1 MPEQLHNLSMS
12 SASILGPRVP
22 GMVIGTVTNIN
33 DPENLGRIKVKFPWF
48 GETYESDWAS
58 IAVPM
63 TGASMGFFFVPDVN
77 DEVLVGFDHGDV
89 NRPFVLGSIWN
100 NKEKPPGTS
109 DDAVNKIFRLK
120 TKKGNELVFDDKTDK
135 VEIRMASGHYITVG
149 PQKIEIVDKGK
160 DSIILDSQAKSVQIQ
175 SQGDMQIESTKGK
188 LSMKAM
194 TIEMEA
200 TTSMKLKSSATL
212 NVESSGMMNIKAS
225 GVATIQGG
233 IVKIN

>member
-1 MPEQLHNLSMS
+1 MS
-12 SASILGPRVP
+12 GASILGPRIP
-22 GMVIGTVTNIN
+22 GIVIGTVTSIN

-48 GETYESDWAS
+48 GQTCESGWAS

-89 NRPFVLGSIWN
+89 NHPFVLGSIWN

-109 DDAVNKIFRLK
+109 DDVVNKIFRLK

-160 DSIILDSQAKSVQIQ
+160 DSIVLDSQAKSVQIQ
-175 SQGDMQIESTKGK
+175 SEGDMQIQAKNK
-188 LSMKAM
+188 LSIKAM

-200 TTSMKLKSSATL
+200 TTSMKLKALQLNMESSAAMDIK
-212 NVESSGMMNIKAS
+212 SSGP
-225 GVATIQGG
+225 ATIQGA

>member
-1 MPEQLHNLSMS
+1 MPDQLHNLSMS

-22 GMVIGTVTNIN
+22 GIVIGTVTNIN

-48 GETYESDWAS
+48 GQTYESGWAS

-63 TGASMGFFFVPDVN
+63 TGASMGFFFVPSVD
-77 DEVLVGFDHGDV
+77 DEVLVAFDHGDV

-109 DDAVNKIFRLK
+109 ADAMDKIFRLK
-120 TKKGNELVFDDKTDK
+120 TKKGNELVFDDKIDK

-149 PQKIEIVDKGK
+149 PEKIEIMDKGK
-160 DSIILDSQAKSVQIQ
+160 DSIILDSQANSIQIQ
-175 SQGDMQIESTKGK
+175 SKKDMQIESTNK
-188 LSMKAM
+188 LSIKAM

-200 TTSMKLKSSATL
+200 TTSMKLKALQL
-212 NVESSGMMNIKAS
+212 NVESSATMDIKSS
-225 GVATIQGG
+225 GPATIQGA